1 MKRQQFLMG
10 MLVGAAVLLL
20 LFLTVRK
27 CTEIGE
33 PETATDYYILKNQ
46 ISKMNK
52 MVVMEQDFST
62 MMRTKVAYKILGN
75 KVSENEIITFTKTN
89 AQVSY
94 DLNKMKIDV
103 DSVNRRLIIE
113 SLPEA
118 DIRISPN
125 VEIQSMDDSFFNRI
139 DENQIKKVTQS
150 AKDDAF
156 RRVDQKKLR
165 EDGSKQL
172 KENLNNILVL
182 AKALNYE
189 IVDRTNTLP
198 LNNL

>member
-1 MKRQQFLMG
+1 MKRQQFLWG
-10 MLVGAAVLLL
+10 MMVGAAVLLL
-20 LFLTVRK
+20 LFLTVKK
-27 CTEIGE
+27 CAATGE
-33 PETATDYYILKNQ
+33 AETSNDYFILKNQ
-46 ISKMNK
+46 ITKMNK
-52 MVVMEQDFST
+52 MVVVEQDFST
-62 MMRTKVAYKILGN
+62 MMRTKVAYRILGN
-75 KVSENEIITFTKTN
+75 KVSENQIITFTKTN

-139 DENQIKKVTQS
+139 DENQIKKVTQT

-156 RRVDQKKLR
+156 KRVDQKKLK
-165 EDGSKQL
+165 EDGSVQL
-172 KENLNNILVL
+172 RENLNNILVL

>member
-1 MKRQQFLMG
+1 MM
-10 MLVGAAVLLL
+10 VGAAVLLL
-20 LFLTVRK
+20 LFLTMRK
-27 CTEIGE
+27 CTESGE
-33 PETATDYYILKNQ
+33 PETTNDYYILKNQ
-46 ISKMNK
+46 ITKMNK

-62 MMRTKVAYKILGN
+62 MMKTKVAYKILGN

-139 DENQIKKVTQS
+139 DENQIKKVTQT
-150 AKDDAF
+150 AKDDAY

-165 EDGSKQL
+165 ADGSKQL
-172 KENLNNILVL
+172 KDNLNSILVL

-198 LNNL
+198 INNL

>member
-1 MKRQQFLMG
+1 M
-10 MLVGAAVLLL
+10 LL
-20 LFLTVRK
+20 LFLTVKK
-27 CTEIGE
+27 CAATGE
-33 PETATDYYILKNQ
+33 AETSNDYFILKNQ
-46 ISKMNK
+46 ITKMNK
-52 MVVMEQDFST
+52 MVVVEQDFST
-62 MMRTKVAYKILGN
+62 MMRTKVAYRILGN
-75 KVSENEIITFTKTN
+75 KVSENQIITFTKTN

-139 DENQIKKVTQS
+139 DENQIKKVTQT

-156 RRVDQKKLR
+156 KRVHQKKLN
-165 EDGSKQL
+165 EDGSVQL
-172 KENLNNILVL
+172 
-182 AKALNYE
+182 
-189 IVDRTNTLP
+189 
-198 LNNL
+198 